1 MTTLTGWDPWRDRFT
16 LPREMT
22 HLLNEVSTGTGARG
36 IAPAVFLALVIR
48 QTATELALEASIPG
62 FSLEEIEVVSEHGVL
77 TIRGERKV
85 EPQPEGCYLRRERRQ
100 LSFCRQFA
108 LPQEVRER
116 EITAS
121 FVNGVLSIRVPRV
134 EAPAATRIKVEVGST
149 APAPEL
155 APAATSQG

>member
-1 MTTLTGWDPWRDRFT
+1 MTTMTDWDPWRDRFT
-16 LPREMT
+16 WPREMT
-22 HLLNEVSTGTGARG
+22 HWVNEVSTGTGARG
-36 IAPAVFLALVIR
+36 IAPAVFLPLVIR
-48 QTATELALEASIPG
+48 QTATALALEASIPG
-62 FSLEEIEVVSEHGVL
+62 FSPEEIEVVSEHGVL

-85 EPQPEGCYLRRERRQ
+85 EAQPEGGYLRRE

-108 LPQEVRER
+108 LPEEVRER

-149 APAPEL
+149 APAPEV
-155 APAATSQG
+155 AAAATSQG

>member
-1 MTTLTGWDPWRDRFT
+1 MTGWDPSRDWVT

-22 HLLNEVSTGTGARG
+22 HLLNEVSTRTGARG
-36 IAPAVFLALVIR
+36 IAPAVFLPLVIR
-48 QTATELALEASIPG
+48 QIATELALEASIPG
-62 FSLEEIEVVSEHGVL
+62 FSPEEIEVVSEHGVL
-77 TIRGERKV
+77 PIRGERKV
-85 EPQPEGCYLRRERRQ
+85 EAQPESCYLRRERRQ

-116 EITAS
+116 EITAG

-134 EAPAATRIKVEVGST
+134 EAPATARIKVEMGST
-149 APAPEL
+149 APAPEV